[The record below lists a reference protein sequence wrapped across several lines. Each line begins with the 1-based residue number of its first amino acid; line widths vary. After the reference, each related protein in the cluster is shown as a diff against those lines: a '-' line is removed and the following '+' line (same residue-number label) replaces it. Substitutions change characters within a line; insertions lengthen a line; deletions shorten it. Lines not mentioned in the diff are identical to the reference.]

1 MLIAE
6 YIVFNRSEKS
16 IDKNQPCYFHFPAE
30 TSPKGMHM
38 KKQSLTVKYNY
49 I

>member
-6 YIVFNRSEKS
+6 YIVFKSEKS
-16 IDKNQPCYFHFPAE
+16 IDKNQPCYFHFPAK